1 MNFLFFS
8 RLRVGVVEMRWGNLG
23 EGGEESVLRRLR
35 SDRDLEHCLLRNSSL
50 LQWLHQNETY
60 TSPKTGRTIRP
71 ENKSKHYYV
80 FKFKSSENNQFNEN
94 FKFFF
99 SYENRTKI
107 VFLIGNR
114 LFSIFECLTLVYCEL
129 RTGNKITKCLLLL
142 YFVWLTCNILDGLL
156 KS

>member
-80 FKFKSSENNQFNEN
+80 FKFKSSENNQFNEI
-94 FKFFF
+94 FEVF

-107 VFLIGNR
+107 VILIWDQFFN
-114 LFSIFECLTLVYCEL
+114 IFECLTLVCGEL
-129 RTGNKITKCLLLL
+129 RTANNTCFLLLC
-142 YFVWLTCNILDGLL
+142 FVCLIN
-156 KS
+156 

>member
-60 TSPKTGRTIRP
+60 TSLKTGCTIRP

-80 FKFKSSENNQFNEN
+80 FKFKSSENNQFNE
-94 FKFFF
+94 
-99 SYENRTKI
+99 
-107 VFLIGNR
+107 
-114 LFSIFECLTLVYCEL
+114 IFEVFFIWKKNENC
-129 RTGNKITKCLLLL
+129 
-142 YFVWLTCNILDGLL
+142 ILDRESVVQYIWVSNFWLL
-156 KS
+156 WVADRKQNN

>member
-80 FKFKSSENNQFNEN
+80 FKFKSSEIIQFIEN
-94 FKFFF
+94 FEVF
-99 SYENRTKI
+99 SYENTKKCI
-107 VFLIGNR
+107 LHWESVFNR
-114 LFSIFECLTLVYCEL
+114 FECFTLVCCEQL
-129 RTGNKITKCLLLL
+129 AVSCWQETN
-142 YFVWLTCNILDGLL
+142 Y
-156 KS
+156 